1 MNYHILWLKVEI
13 IIIVIKIIVIIIII
27 IIIYILFFKQ
37 CFRGGNWQKWAWNFR
52 G

>member
-37 CFRGGNWQKWAWNFR
+37 CFRGGNWQK
-52 G
+52 